1 MVVDEMMA
9 QECRAM
15 LARTNVARLA
25 CAHDNQPYIVPI
37 HVDLDHEFLY
47 GLATQG
53 QKIEWMRH
61 NPRVC
66 LEVDEFSPQQWATV
80 VVFGHYEELP
90 HQVEYEDWRRI
101 ALQLFQRHPVWWQ
114 PATVPLTGHEQRAPV
129 AFRIRIDRLTGR
141 RGSNDAGKARIEK
154 NPMNARRPGWLA
166 GLVRG
171 VLGAPRPGPIY
182 RR

>member
-1 MVVDEMMA
+1 MVVDEMTA

-47 GLATQG
+47 GFATQG

-61 NPRVC
+61 NPLVC
-66 LEVDEFSPQQWATV
+66 VEVDEFSPNQWATV

-90 HQVEYEDWRRI
+90 HQPEYEDRRRV
-101 ALQLFQRHPVWWQ
+101 ALQLFERHPMWWQ
-114 PATVPLTGHEQRAPV
+114 PATVPLAGHAQRAPV

-141 RGSNDAGKARIEK
+141 RGSNDAGKARLER
-154 NPMNARRPGWLA
+154 NASDASRPG
-166 GLVRG
+166 
-171 VLGAPRPGPIY
+171 
-182 RR
+182 

>member
-1 MVVDEMMA
+1 MVVAEMTA

-47 GLATQG
+47 GFATQG

-61 NPRVC
+61 NPLVC
-66 LEVDEFSPQQWATV
+66 LEIDEFSPEQWATV

-90 HQVEYEDWRRI
+90 HQPEYEDWRRV
-101 ALQLFQRHPVWWQ
+101 ALQLFERHPMWWQ
-114 PATVPLTGHEQRAPV
+114 PATVPLAGHAQRAPV

-141 RGSNDAGKARIEK
+141 RGSNDAREGRLDP
-154 NPMNARRPGWLA
+154 NCGRQG
-166 GLVRG
+166 G
-171 VLGAPRPGPIY
+171 
-182 RR
+182 